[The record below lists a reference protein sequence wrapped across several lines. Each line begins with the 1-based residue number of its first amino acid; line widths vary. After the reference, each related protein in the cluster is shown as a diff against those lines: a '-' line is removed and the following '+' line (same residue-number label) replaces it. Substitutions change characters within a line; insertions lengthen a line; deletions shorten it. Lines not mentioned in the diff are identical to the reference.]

1 MVSLYCCQVMNAQA
15 ACKHALVSC
24 DSAFDSQPQEL
35 RGARARATCRKRQ
48 PKIFLIETQKG
59 TTGVANARCRDQT
72 ISYTNNGTYH
82 DVALAGSLATDP
94 PGLRGRVSL
103 VFVIHSGGNEPPIFA
118 ALTL

>member
-1 MVSLYCCQVMNAQA
+1 MHLGLEV
-15 ACKHALVSC
+15 
-24 DSAFDSQPQEL
+24 
-35 RGARARATCRKRQ
+35 T
-48 PKIFLIETQKG
+48 KG
-59 TTGVANARCRDQT
+59 EAPLT
-72 ISYTNNGTYH
+72 YTNNGTYH

>member
-1 MVSLYCCQVMNAQA
+1 MCSNSVRPTIDMCTPIVEN
-15 ACKHALVSC
+15 
-24 DSAFDSQPQEL
+24 
-35 RGARARATCRKRQ
+35 RKSRKAGEVEQ
-48 PKIFLIETQKG
+48 G
-59 TTGVANARCRDQT
+59 
-72 ISYTNNGTYH
+72 SYKDLPNLSHLGMRPNNGTYH